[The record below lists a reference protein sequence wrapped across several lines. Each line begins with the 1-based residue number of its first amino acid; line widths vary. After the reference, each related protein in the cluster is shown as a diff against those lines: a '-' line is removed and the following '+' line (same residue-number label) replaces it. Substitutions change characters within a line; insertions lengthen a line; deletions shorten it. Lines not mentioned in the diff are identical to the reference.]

1 MRRRP
6 RVDGNHPEI
15 VRALRQ
21 VGATVESLASVGG
34 GVPDLLVGFHGLTV
48 LLEVKD
54 GRRPPS
60 ERKLTEAEKAFLRDW
75 RGGPALVVGSVE
87 AALAAIGAYPGTPE
101 VRKAPR
107 NANTGHSVRRRVI
120 G

>member
-1 MRRRP
+1 MRRRG
-6 RVDGNHPEI
+6 RVDANHPEI

-54 GRRPPS
+54 GTRRPS
-60 ERKLTEAEKAFLRDW
+60 ERKLTEAEEAFRRDW
-75 RGGPALVVGSVE
+75 RGGPALVVGSIG
-87 AALAAIGAYPGTPE
+87 AALEAIGAYPSTPE
-101 VRKAPR
+101 VRKAHQ
-107 NANTGHSVRRRVI
+107 NANTGHPVRRKVV